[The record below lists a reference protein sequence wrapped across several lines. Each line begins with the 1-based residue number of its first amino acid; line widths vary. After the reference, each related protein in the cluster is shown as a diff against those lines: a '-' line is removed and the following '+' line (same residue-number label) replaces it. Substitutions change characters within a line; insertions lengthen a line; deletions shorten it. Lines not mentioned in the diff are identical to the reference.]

1 MNKTIVYGVV
11 GGLLGA
17 LSAVSVKKVISVY
30 QDVKAA
36 VEFEVARAR
45 GTANPVDITPAFQ
58 ESFREDE
65 PDGTFQESFQ
75 ESFREENDYGGYSI
89 LTSEEHKDVY
99 IFDFES
105 MHPSLESMHPE
116 VDDLT
121 FDEEGDDENVAM
133 NNEEAVRRSVFHKMK
148 IYGYQETQNMYL
160 LHGNDKEGLS
170 EMRYDANSEEALHQ
184 YKAMK
189 IADVQRSEWGDV
201 IYRFFDVHFEPECP
215 MDDNIRITI
224 ESDREEFFGLE
235 SIHTVGMSTIA
246 EVILYFAEL
255 MSLDF
260 GESVDHFAEELVN
273 NIGISSTA
281 PEQEYT
287 EAGYRIATHN
297 LHTKNGYGMFGLTT
311 VQMADLNE
319 YTLFMEYNASSY
331 FDDFDDNLD

>member
-36 VEFEVARAR
+36 VEYEVARAR

-58 ESFREDE
+58 ESFREEDE
-65 PDGTFQESFQ
+65 
-75 ESFREENDYGGYSI
+75 YGGYSI
-89 LTSEEHKDVY
+89 HTSEEHKNVY
-99 IFDFES
+99 LFDF
-105 MHPSLESMHPE
+105 ESMHPE

-121 FDEEGDDENVAM
+121 FDTDEEIAMANVEA
-133 NNEEAVRRSVFHKMK
+133 EEAVRRSVFHKMR
-148 IYGYQETQNMYL
+148 IDGYQETQNMYL
-160 LHGNDKEGLS
+160 LHGEDKEGLS

-189 IADVQRSEWGDV
+189 LADVQRSEWGDV
-201 IYRFFDVHFEPECP
+201 IYRFFDVKFEPSCP
-215 MDDNIRITI
+215 MDDNIRINI
-224 ESDREEFFGLE
+224 VSDREEFFGLE
-235 SIHTVGMSTIA
+235 SIHTIGMATIA

-281 PEQEYT
+281 PDQEYI
-287 EAGYRIATHN
+287 EAGYRIATHD
-297 LHTKNGYGMFGLTT
+297 LHTKNGYGIFGLTT

-319 YTLFMEYNASSY
+319 DTLFMEYNASSY
-331 FDDFDDNLD
+331 FDDFDDILD

>member
-30 QDVKAA
+30 KEVKEA
-36 VEFEVARAR
+36 VEYEVARAR
-45 GTANPVDITPAFQ
+45 GTAAPVDITPAFQ
-58 ESFREDE
+58 ESFRE
-65 PDGTFQESFQ
+65 
-75 ESFREENDYGGYSI
+75 ENEYGGYSI
-89 LTSEEHKDVY
+89 HTSKEHKNVY
-99 IFDFES
+99 LFDFES
-105 MHPSLESMHPE
+105 MHPHPE

-121 FDEEGDDENVAM
+121 FDEEDDEHVAM

-160 LHGNDKEGLS
+160 LHGTDKEGLS

-189 IADVQRSEWGDV
+189 MADVQRSEWGDV
-201 IYRFFDVHFEPECP
+201 IYRFFDVHFEPSCP

-235 SIHTVGMSTIA
+235 SIHTVGKSTIA

-260 GESVDHFAEELVN
+260 GESVDHYAEELVH

-287 EAGYRIATHN
+287 EAGYLIANHN
-297 LHTKNGYGMFGLTT
+297 LYTKNGYSIFGLTT
-311 VQMADLNE
+311 VQMADLDEN
-319 YTLFMEYNASSY
+319 TLFMEYNASSY
-331 FDDFDDNLD
+331 FDDFDDILD

>member
-36 VEFEVARAR
+36 VEYELARVSD
-45 GTANPVDITPAFQ
+45 TANPVDITPAFQ
-58 ESFREDE
+58 ESFREEDE
-65 PDGTFQESFQ
+65 
-75 ESFREENDYGGYSI
+75 YGGYSI
-89 LTSEEHKDVY
+89 HTSKEHKNVY
-99 IFDFES
+99 LFDFA
-105 MHPSLESMHPE
+105 SMHPE

-121 FDEEGDDENVAM
+121 FDEDDTDEQLAMANVEA
-133 NNEEAVRRSVFHKMK
+133 EEAVRRSVFHKMR
-148 IYGYQETQNMYL
+148 IDGYQETHNMYL
-160 LHGNDKEGLS
+160 LHGEDKEGLS

-189 IADVQRSEWGDV
+189 MADIQRSEWGDV
-201 IYRFFDVHFEPECP
+201 LYRFFDIHYEPSCP
-215 MDDNIRITI
+215 MDDNIRTNIV
-224 ESDREEFFGLE
+224 SDREEFFGLE
-235 SIHTVGMSTIA
+235 SIHTIGKATIA

-260 GESVDHFAEELVN
+260 GESVDHFVEELVN

-281 PEQEYT
+281 PDQEYI
-287 EAGYRIATHN
+287 EAGYRIATHD
-297 LHTKNGYGMFGLTT
+297 LHTKNGYGIFGLTT

-319 YTLFMEYNASSY
+319 DTLFMEYNASSY
-331 FDDFDDNLD
+331 FDDFDDILD

>member
-36 VEFEVARAR
+36 VEYEVARAR
-45 GTANPVDITPAFQ
+45 GTADPVDITPA
-58 ESFREDE
+58 
-65 PDGTFQESFQ
+65 FQESFQ

-89 LTSEEHKDVY
+89 HTSEEHKNVY
-99 IFDFES
+99 LFDF
-105 MHPSLESMHPE
+105 ESMHPE

-121 FDEEGDDENVAM
+121 FDTDEQIAMANVEA
-133 NNEEAVRRSVFHKMK
+133 EEAVRRSVFHKMR
-148 IYGYQETQNMYL
+148 IDGYQETHNMYL
-160 LHGNDKEGLS
+160 LHGEDKEGLS

-189 IADVQRSEWGDV
+189 MADIQRSEWGDV
-201 IYRFFDVHFEPECP
+201 LYQFFDIHFEPSCP

-224 ESDREEFFGLE
+224 VSDREEFFGLE
-235 SIHTVGMSTIA
+235 SIHTIGMATIA

-273 NIGISSTA
+273 NIAISSTA

-287 EAGYRIATHN
+287 EAGYRIATHD
-297 LHTKNGYGMFGLTT
+297 LHTKNGYGIFGLTT
-311 VQMADLNE
+311 VQMADLRE
-319 YTLFMEYNASSY
+319 DTLFMEYNASSY
-331 FDDFDDNLD
+331 FDDFDDILD

>member
-36 VEFEVARAR
+36 VEYEVARAR
-45 GTANPVDITPAFQ
+45 GTAAPVDITPA
-58 ESFREDE
+58 
-65 PDGTFQESFQ
+65 FQESFQ
-75 ESFREENDYGGYSI
+75 ESFREENEYGGYSI
-89 LTSEEHKDVY
+89 HTSKEHKNVY
-99 IFDFES
+99 LFDFES
-105 MHPSLESMHPE
+105 MHPHPE
-116 VDDLT
+116 VNDLT
-121 FDEEGDDENVAM
+121 FDEEDDEHVAM
-133 NNEEAVRRSVFHKMK
+133 NNEEAVRRSVFHKMR

-160 LHGNDKEGLS
+160 LYGEDKEGLS

-189 IADVQRSEWGDV
+189 MADVQRSEWGDV
-201 IYRFFDVHFEPECP
+201 IYRFFDVHFEPSCP

-235 SIHTVGMSTIA
+235 SIHTVGKATIA

-281 PEQEYT
+281 PDQEYI
-287 EAGYRIATHN
+287 EAGYRIATHD
-297 LHTKNGYGMFGLTT
+297 LHTKNGYGIFGLTT
-311 VQMADLNE
+311 VQMADLRE
-319 YTLFMEYNASSY
+319 DTLFMEYNASSY

>member
-36 VEFEVARAR
+36 VEYEVARAR

-58 ESFREDE
+58 ESF
-65 PDGTFQESFQ
+65 Q

-89 LTSEEHKDVY
+89 HTSEEHKNVY
-99 IFDFES
+99 LFDFES
-105 MHPSLESMHPE
+105 MHPHLEA
-116 VDDLT
+116 DDLT
-121 FDEEGDDENVAM
+121 FDEEDDDEHVAM

-160 LHGNDKEGLS
+160 LYGTDKEGLS

-189 IADVQRSEWGDV
+189 MADVQISEWYDV
-201 IYRFFDVHFEPECP
+201 IYRFFDVHFEPSCP
-215 MDDNIRITI
+215 MDDNIRISI

-235 SIHTVGMSTIA
+235 SIHTVGMATIA

-260 GESVDHFAEELVN
+260 GESVDHYAEELVN
-273 NIGISSTA
+273 NIAISSTA

-297 LHTKNGYGMFGLTT
+297 LYTKNGYGIFGLTT

-319 YTLFMEYNASSY
+319 DTLFMEYNASSY

>member
-36 VEFEVARAR
+36 VEYEVARAR
-45 GTANPVDITPAFQ
+45 GTADPVDITPA
-58 ESFREDE
+58 
-65 PDGTFQESFQ
+65 FQESFQ
-75 ESFREENDYGGYSI
+75 ESFREENEYGGYSI
-89 LTSEEHKDVY
+89 HTSEEHKNVY
-99 IFDFES
+99 LFDF
-105 MHPSLESMHPE
+105 ESMHPE
-116 VDDLT
+116 VDDLKFDT
-121 FDEEGDDENVAM
+121 DEEIAMANVEA
-133 NNEEAVRRSVFHKMK
+133 EEAVRRSVFHKMR
-148 IYGYQETQNMYL
+148 IDGYQETQNMYL

-189 IADVQRSEWGDV
+189 MADIQRSEWGDV
-201 IYRFFDVHFEPECP
+201 IYRFFDIHYEPSCP
-215 MDDNIRITI
+215 MDDNIRINI
-224 ESDREEFFGLE
+224 VSDREEFFGLE
-235 SIHTVGMSTIA
+235 SIHTIGMATIA

-281 PEQEYT
+281 PDQEYI
-287 EAGYRIATHN
+287 EAGYRIATHD
-297 LHTKNGYGMFGLTT
+297 LHTKNGYGIFGLTT
-311 VQMADLNE
+311 VQMADLRE
-319 YTLFMEYNASSY
+319 DTLFMEYNASSY
-331 FDDFDDNLD
+331 FDDFDDILD

>member
-36 VEFEVARAR
+36 VEYEVARAR
-45 GTANPVDITPAFQ
+45 GTADPVDITPA
-58 ESFREDE
+58 
-65 PDGTFQESFQ
+65 FQESFQ

-89 LTSEEHKDVY
+89 HTSEEHKNVY
-99 IFDFES
+99 LFDF
-105 MHPSLESMHPE
+105 ESMHPE

-121 FDEEGDDENVAM
+121 FDTDEEIAMANVEA
-133 NNEEAVRRSVFHKMK
+133 EEAVRRSVFHKMR
-148 IYGYQETQNMYL
+148 IDGYQETHNMYL
-160 LHGNDKEGLS
+160 LHGEDKEGLS

-189 IADVQRSEWGDV
+189 MADVQRSEWGDV
-201 IYRFFDVHFEPECP
+201 IYRFFDVNYEPNCP

-235 SIHTVGMSTIA
+235 SIHTIGMATIA

-281 PEQEYT
+281 PDQEYI
-287 EAGYRIATHN
+287 EAGYRIATHD
-297 LHTKNGYGMFGLTT
+297 LHTKNGYGIFGLTT
-311 VQMADLNE
+311 VQMADLRE
-319 YTLFMEYNASSY
+319 DTLFMEYNASSY
-331 FDDFDDNLD
+331 FDDFDDILD

>member
-30 QDVKAA
+30 KEVKEA

-45 GTANPVDITPAFQ
+45 GTVSPVDIKPAFQ
-58 ESFREDE
+58 ESFREDNE
-65 PDGTFQESFQ
+65 
-75 ESFREENDYGGYSI
+75 YGGYSI
-89 LTSEEHKDVY
+89 STSDEHKNVY
-99 IFDFES
+99 LFDF
-105 MHPSLESMHPE
+105 ESMHPE

-121 FDEEGDDENVAM
+121 FDNDGTDEEIDMVNVEA
-133 NNEEAVRRSVFHKMK
+133 EEAVRRSVFHKMR
-148 IYGYQETQNMYL
+148 IYGYQETHNMYL
-160 LHGNDKEGLS
+160 LHGKDKEGLS
-170 EMRYDANSEEALHQ
+170 DMRYDANSEEALHQ

-189 IADVQRSEWGDV
+189 LADVQRSEWGDV
-201 IYRFFDVHFEPECP
+201 IYRFFDVNFEPSCP
-215 MDDNIRITI
+215 MDDNIRINI

-235 SIHTVGMSTIA
+235 SIHTVGKATIA

-260 GESVDHFAEELVN
+260 GESVDHYAEELVN
-273 NIGISSTA
+273 NIAISSTA

-297 LHTKNGYGMFGLTT
+297 LHTKNGYGIFGLTT

-319 YTLFMEYNASSY
+319 DTLFMEYNASSY
-331 FDDFDDNLD
+331 FDDFDDMLD

>member
-30 QDVKAA
+30 KDVKEA
-36 VEFEVARAR
+36 VEFELARAN
-45 GTANPVDITPAFQ
+45 GTATPVDIAPAFQ
-58 ESFREDE
+58 ESFREEEDE
-65 PDGTFQESFQ
+65 H
-75 ESFREENDYGGYSI
+75 GGYSI
-89 LTSEEHKDVY
+89 LTSEEHKNVY
-99 IFDFES
+99 LFDF
-105 MHPSLESMHPE
+105 ESMHPE

-121 FDEEGDDENVAM
+121 FDTDDQIDMANVEA
-133 NNEEAVRRSVFHKMK
+133 EEAVRRAVFHKMK
-148 IYGYQETQNMYL
+148 IYGYQETHNMYL
-160 LHGNDKEGLS
+160 LHGKDKEGLS

-189 IADVQRSEWGDV
+189 MADVQRSEWGDV
-201 IYRFFDVHFEPECP
+201 IYRFFDVHFEPNCP

-235 SIHTVGMSTIA
+235 SIHTVGKATIA

-260 GESVDHFAEELVN
+260 GESVDHYAEELVN

-287 EAGYRIATHN
+287 EAGYRIATHD
-297 LHTKNGYGMFGLTT
+297 LHTKKGYGIFGLTT

-319 YTLFMEYNASSY
+319 DTLFMEYNASSY
-331 FDDFDDNLD
+331 FDDFDDMLD

>member
-36 VEFEVARAR
+36 VEYEVARAR
-45 GTANPVDITPAFQ
+45 GTAAPVDITPAF
-58 ESFREDE
+58 E
-65 PDGTFQESFQ
+65 ESFQ
-75 ESFREENDYGGYSI
+75 ESFREENEYGGYSI
-89 LTSEEHKDVY
+89 HTSKEHKDVY
-99 IFDFES
+99 LFDFES
-105 MHPSLESMHPE
+105 MHPHPE

-121 FDEEGDDENVAM
+121 FDEEDDDEHVAM
-133 NNEEAVRRSVFHKMK
+133 NNEEAVRRSVFHKMR
-148 IYGYQETQNMYL
+148 IDGYQETQNMYL
-160 LHGNDKEGLS
+160 LYGEDKEGLS

-189 IADVQRSEWGDV
+189 MADIQRSEWGDV
-201 IYRFFDVHFEPECP
+201 LYRFFDIHYEPSCP
-215 MDDNIRITI
+215 MDDNIRINI
-224 ESDREEFFGLE
+224 VSDREEFFGLE
-235 SIHTVGMSTIA
+235 SIHTIGMATIA

-281 PEQEYT
+281 PDQEYI
-287 EAGYRIATHN
+287 EAGYRIATHD
-297 LHTKNGYGMFGLTT
+297 LHTKNGYGIFGLTT
-311 VQMADLNE
+311 VQMADLHE
-319 YTLFMEYNASSY
+319 DTLFMEYNASSY
-331 FDDFDDNLD
+331 FDDFDDILD

>member
-30 QDVKAA
+30 KEVKEA
-36 VEFEVARAR
+36 VEFEVARVR
-45 GTANPVDITPAFQ
+45 GTAAPVNITPA
-58 ESFREDE
+58 
-65 PDGTFQESFQ
+65 FQ

-89 LTSEEHKDVY
+89 HTSKEHKDVHL
-99 IFDFES
+99 FDF
-105 MHPSLESMHPE
+105 ESMHPE

-121 FDEEGDDENVAM
+121 FDTDEQIDMANVEA
-133 NNEEAVRRSVFHKMK
+133 EEAVRRAVFHKMK

-160 LHGNDKEGLS
+160 LHGEDKEGLS

-189 IADVQRSEWGDV
+189 LADVQRSEWGDV
-201 IYRFFDVHFEPECP
+201 IYRFFDVHFEPSCP
-215 MDDNIRITI
+215 MDDNIRINI

-235 SIHTVGMSTIA
+235 SIHTVGKSTIA

-273 NIGISSTA
+273 NIVISSTA

-297 LHTKNGYGMFGLTT
+297 LHTKNGYGIFGLTT
-311 VQMADLNE
+311 VQMADLRE
-319 YTLFMEYNASSY
+319 DTLFMEYNASSY
-331 FDDFDDNLD
+331 FDDSDDILD

>member
-36 VEFEVARAR
+36 VEYEVARAR
-45 GTANPVDITPAFQ
+45 GTAAPVDITPAF
-58 ESFREDE
+58 E
-65 PDGTFQESFQ
+65 
-75 ESFREENDYGGYSI
+75 ESFREENEYGGYSI
-89 LTSEEHKDVY
+89 HTSKEHKDVY
-99 IFDFES
+99 LFDFES
-105 MHPSLESMHPE
+105 MHPHPE

-121 FDEEGDDENVAM
+121 FDEDDTDEQIAIANVET
-133 NNEEAVRRSVFHKMK
+133 EEAVRRSVFHKMR
-148 IYGYQETQNMYL
+148 IDGYQETHNMYL
-160 LHGNDKEGLS
+160 LYGTDKEGLS

-189 IADVQRSEWGDV
+189 MADIQISEWGDV
-201 IYRFFDVHFEPECP
+201 LYRFFDIHYEPSCP
-215 MDDNIRITI
+215 MDDNIRTNIV
-224 ESDREEFFGLE
+224 SDREEFFGLE
-235 SIHTVGMSTIA
+235 SIHTIGMATIA

-260 GESVDHFAEELVN
+260 GESVDHYAEELVN

-281 PEQEYT
+281 PDQEYI
-287 EAGYRIATHN
+287 EAGYRIATHD
-297 LHTKNGYGMFGLTT
+297 LHTKNGYGIFGLTT

-319 YTLFMEYNASSY
+319 DTLFMEYNASSY
-331 FDDFDDNLD
+331 FDDFDDILD

>member
-30 QDVKAA
+30 KEVKEA
-36 VEFEVARAR
+36 VEFELARAN
-45 GTANPVDITPAFQ
+45 GTANPVDIAPAFQ
-58 ESFREDE
+58 ESFREEDE
-65 PDGTFQESFQ
+65 
-75 ESFREENDYGGYSI
+75 YGGYSI
-89 LTSEEHKDVY
+89 HTSKEHKNVY
-99 IFDFES
+99 LFDFA
-105 MHPSLESMHPE
+105 SMHPE

-121 FDEEGDDENVAM
+121 FDEDDSDEQLAMANVEA
-133 NNEEAVRRSVFHKMK
+133 EEAVRRSVFHKMR
-148 IYGYQETQNMYL
+148 IDGYQETQNMYL
-160 LHGNDKEGLS
+160 LHGEDKEGLS

-189 IADVQRSEWGDV
+189 MADIQRSEWGDV
-201 IYRFFDVHFEPECP
+201 LYRFFDIHYEPSCP
-215 MDDNIRITI
+215 MDDNIRTNIV
-224 ESDREEFFGLE
+224 SDREEFFGLE
-235 SIHTVGMSTIA
+235 SIHTVGKSTIA

-281 PEQEYT
+281 PDQEYI
-287 EAGYRIATHN
+287 EAGYRIATHD
-297 LHTKNGYGMFGLTT
+297 LHTKNGYGIFGLTT

-319 YTLFMEYNASSY
+319 DTLFMEYNASSY
-331 FDDFDDNLD
+331 FDDFDDILD

>member
-36 VEFEVARAR
+36 VEYEVARAR
-45 GTANPVDITPAFQ
+45 GTADPVDITPA
-58 ESFREDE
+58 
-65 PDGTFQESFQ
+65 FQESFQ
-75 ESFREENDYGGYSI
+75 ESFREENEYGGYSI
-89 LTSEEHKDVY
+89 HTSEEHKNVY
-99 IFDFES
+99 LFDF
-105 MHPSLESMHPE
+105 ESMHPE
-116 VDDLT
+116 VDDLKFDT
-121 FDEEGDDENVAM
+121 DEEIAMANVEA
-133 NNEEAVRRSVFHKMK
+133 EEAVRRSVFHKMR

-160 LHGNDKEGLS
+160 LHGKDKEGLS

-189 IADVQRSEWGDV
+189 MADVQRSEWGDV
-201 IYRFFDVHFEPECP
+201 IYRFFDVHYEPSCP

-235 SIHTVGMSTIA
+235 SIHTVGKATIA

-260 GESVDHFAEELVN
+260 GESVDHYAEELVN
-273 NIGISSTA
+273 NIAISSTA

-287 EAGYRIATHN
+287 EAGYRIATHD
-297 LHTKNGYGMFGLTT
+297 LHTKNGYGIFGLTT

-319 YTLFMEYNASSY
+319 DTLFMEYNASSY
-331 FDDFDDNLD
+331 FDDFDDILD

>member
-17 LSAVSVKKVISVY
+17 LSAVSVKKAISVY

-36 VEFEVARAR
+36 VEYEVARAS

-58 ESFREDE
+58 ESFRE
-65 PDGTFQESFQ
+65 
-75 ESFREENDYGGYSI
+75 ENEYGGYSI
-89 LTSEEHKDVY
+89 HTSEEHKDVY
-99 IFDFES
+99 LFDF
-105 MHPSLESMHPE
+105 ESMHPE

-121 FDEEGDDENVAM
+121 FDTDEEIAMANVEA
-133 NNEEAVRRSVFHKMK
+133 EEAVRRSVFHKMR
-148 IYGYQETQNMYL
+148 IYGYQETHNMYL
-160 LHGNDKEGLS
+160 LHGEDKEGLS

-189 IADVQRSEWGDV
+189 MADVQRSEWGDV
-201 IYRFFDVHFEPECP
+201 IYRFFDVHYEPSCP

-235 SIHTVGMSTIA
+235 SIHTVGMSTVA

-287 EAGYRIATHN
+287 EAGYRIATHD

-311 VQMADLNE
+311 VQMADLHE
-319 YTLFMEYNASSY
+319 DTLFMEYNASSY
-331 FDDFDDNLD
+331 FDDFDDILD

>member
-30 QDVKAA
+30 KEVKEA
-36 VEFEVARAR
+36 VEFELARAN
-45 GTANPVDITPAFQ
+45 GTANPVDIAPA
-58 ESFREDE
+58 
-65 PDGTFQESFQ
+65 FQESFQ
-75 ESFREENDYGGYSI
+75 ESFREENEYGGYSI
-89 LTSEEHKDVY
+89 HTSKEHKNVY
-99 IFDFES
+99 LFDFES
-105 MHPSLESMHPE
+105 MHPHPE
-116 VDDLT
+116 VNDLT
-121 FDEEGDDENVAM
+121 FDEEDDEHVAM

-160 LHGNDKEGLS
+160 LYGEDKEGLS

-189 IADVQRSEWGDV
+189 MADIQRSEWSDV
-201 IYRFFDVHFEPECP
+201 LYRFFDIHYEPSCP
-215 MDDNIRITI
+215 MDDNIRINI
-224 ESDREEFFGLE
+224 VSDREEFFGLE
-235 SIHTVGMSTIA
+235 SIHTIGMATIA

-281 PEQEYT
+281 PDQEYI
-287 EAGYRIATHN
+287 EAGYRIATHD
-297 LHTKNGYGMFGLTT
+297 LHTKNGYGIFGLTT
-311 VQMADLNE
+311 VQMADLRE
-319 YTLFMEYNASSY
+319 DTLFMEYNASSY

>member
-36 VEFEVARAR
+36 VEYEVARAR

-58 ESFREDE
+58 ESF
-65 PDGTFQESFQ
+65 Q
-75 ESFREENDYGGYSI
+75 ESFREEDEYGGYSI
-89 LTSEEHKDVY
+89 HTSKEHKNVY
-99 IFDFES
+99 LFDFES
-105 MHPSLESMHPE
+105 MHPHPE

-121 FDEEGDDENVAM
+121 FDEEDDDEHVAM
-133 NNEEAVRRSVFHKMK
+133 DNEEAVRRSVFHKMK
-148 IYGYQETQNMYL
+148 IYGYQETHNMYL
-160 LHGNDKEGLS
+160 LHGTDKEGLS

-189 IADVQRSEWGDV
+189 LADVQRSEWGDV
-201 IYRFFDVHFEPECP
+201 LYRFFDVHFEPSCP

-235 SIHTVGMSTIA
+235 SIHTVGMSTVA

-281 PEQEYT
+281 PDQEYI
-287 EAGYRIATHN
+287 EAGYRIATHD
-297 LHTKNGYGMFGLTT
+297 LHTKNGYGIFGLTT
-311 VQMADLNE
+311 VQMADLHE
-319 YTLFMEYNASSY
+319 DTLFMEYNASSY
-331 FDDFDDNLD
+331 FDDFDDILD

>member
-30 QDVKAA
+30 KEVKEA
-36 VEFEVARAR
+36 VEFEVARVR
-45 GTANPVDITPAFQ
+45 GTAAPVDISPA
-58 ESFREDE
+58 
-65 PDGTFQESFQ
+65 FQ

-89 LTSEEHKDVY
+89 SKSDEHKNVY
-99 IFDFES
+99 VFDFES
-105 MHPSLESMHPE
+105 MHPHPHLEA
-116 VDDLT
+116 DDLT
-121 FDEEGDDENVAM
+121 FDEEGDDEHVAM
-133 NNEEAVRRSVFHKMK
+133 NNEEAVRRSVFHKMR
-148 IYGYQETQNMYL
+148 IDGYQETHNMYL
-160 LHGNDKEGLS
+160 LHGKDKEGLS

-189 IADVQRSEWGDV
+189 MADVQRSEWGDV
-201 IYRFFDVHFEPECP
+201 IYRFFDVHYEPSCP

-235 SIHTVGMSTIA
+235 SIHTVGMSTVA

-260 GESVDHFAEELVN
+260 GESVDHYAEELVN

-287 EAGYRIATHN
+287 EAGYLIANHN
-297 LHTKNGYGMFGLTT
+297 LYTKNGYGIFGLTT

-319 YTLFMEYNASSY
+319 DTLFMEYNASSY
-331 FDDFDDNLD
+331 FDDFDDILD

>member
-30 QDVKAA
+30 KEVKEA
-36 VEFEVARAR
+36 VEFELARAS

-58 ESFREDE
+58 EV
-65 PDGTFQESFQ
+65 FQ
-75 ESFREENDYGGYSI
+75 ESFRKENEYGGYSI
-89 LTSEEHKDVY
+89 HTSEEHKNVY
-99 IFDFES
+99 LFDFES
-105 MHPSLESMHPE
+105 MHPHLEA
-116 VDDLT
+116 DDLT

-148 IYGYQETQNMYL
+148 IYGYQETHNMYL
-160 LHGNDKEGLS
+160 LHGTDKEGLS

-189 IADVQRSEWGDV
+189 MADVQRSEWGDV
-201 IYRFFDVHFEPECP
+201 IYRFFDVHYEPSCP

-260 GESVDHFAEELVN
+260 GESVDHYAEELVN
-273 NIGISSTA
+273 NIAISSTA
-281 PEQEYT
+281 PEQEYI

-297 LHTKNGYGMFGLTT
+297 LHTKNGYGIFGLTT
-311 VQMADLNE
+311 VQMADLDE
-319 YTLFMEYNASSY
+319 DTLFMEYNASSY
-331 FDDFDDNLD
+331 FDDFDDILD